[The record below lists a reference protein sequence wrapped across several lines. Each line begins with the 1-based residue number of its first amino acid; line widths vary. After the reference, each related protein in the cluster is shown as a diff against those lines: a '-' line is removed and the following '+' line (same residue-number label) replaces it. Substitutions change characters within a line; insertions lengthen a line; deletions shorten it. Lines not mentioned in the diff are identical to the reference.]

1 VPWDQ
6 QYGKNIYLNR
16 LGKVSLKPVSIALVP
31 QRRSNLPIKSA
42 LLHGQLAT
50 LNLARQQSK
59 AMREIEES
67 DVEAVRAAM
76 IDNLPELDR
85 IGLKDLLRGL
95 VERITLGPKKTLAC
109 CKIKLNLGELVA
121 SPRGFEPLYSP

>member
-1 VPWDQ
+1 MPWDQ

-42 LLHGQLAT
+42 LLHGQLGT

-76 IDNLPELDR
+76 IDNLPELDWNA
-85 IGLKDLLRGL
+85 LKEMLLGSRL
-95 VERITLGPKKTLAC
+95 TQKR
-109 CKIKLNLGELVA
+109 
-121 SPRGFEPLYSP
+121 